1 MSAASPGSAV
11 SPESAASPWSSG
23 SAGSAGP
30 PGSPGPDSGTRA
42 STVVNSI
49 SRWERYR
56 RRVRLVMVVFACGL
70 PSACMHR
77 SVPPLL
83 VSSLGSPMR
92 LTGRF
97 VGRTTIERD
106 ILTVHVDTARVRL
119 RLMIPT
125 DGATVEGV
133 SVRAVVATDSA
144 GRWIPMGVSSAADV
158 ADTMRDGEERVLW
171 GLQLDVPLPP
181 AARARDLWIV
191 FQFRATARTT
201 DGDPELVLT
210 YACSETNLLGGTQ
223 GARARA
229 KRLQGDYAAACQL

>member
-1 MSAASPGSAV
+1 
-11 SPESAASPWSSG
+11 
-23 SAGSAGP
+23 
-30 PGSPGPDSGTRA
+30 
-42 STVVNSI
+42 
-49 SRWERYR
+49 
-56 RRVRLVMVVFACGL
+56 
-70 PSACMHR
+70 
-77 SVPPLL
+77 
-83 VSSLGSPMR
+83 MR

-144 GRWIPMGVSSAADV
+144 GRWIPMGVSSAADI

-229 KRLQGDYAAACQL
+229 KRLQADYAAACQL

>member
-1 MSAASPGSAV
+1 M
-11 SPESAASPWSSG
+11 
-23 SAGSAGP
+23 
-30 PGSPGPDSGTRA
+30 
-42 STVVNSI
+42 NSV

-56 RRVRLVMVVFACGL
+56 RRARLVVLVFACGL
-70 PSACMHR
+70 PSACVHR
-77 SVPPLL
+77 GVPPLR
-83 VSSLGSPMR
+83 VSSLGTPMR

-106 ILTVHVDTARVRL
+106 ILTVHVDTVRVRL
-119 RLMIPT
+119 HLMTPT
-125 DGATVEGV
+125 DDATVEGITL
-133 SVRAVVATDSA
+133 RAVVAKDSA

-158 ADTMRDGEERVLW
+158 ADTMRDGEERELW
-171 GLQLDVPLPP
+171 GLQLAVPLPP

-210 YACSETNLLGGTQ
+210 YACSETNLLGGTR

-229 KRLQGDYAAACQL
+229 KRLQADYAAACQL